1 MVIRPIRNDADH
13 AAALRR
19 IEELW
24 EAREGSE
31 ESDELEVLSTLVS
44 VYEDARWPI
53 DAPDAVDVLRY
64 VMDQRNLSA
73 SDLVPYIGQRG
84 HVYDVLNPR
93 RRLSLTMIQRL
104 SEPLIDRR
112 SPGRAIR
119 RHAVPALSVPR
130 RKGAREPAL
139 RRAEPRRW

>member
-1 MVIRPIRNDADH
+1 VVVKPIRNDADH

-24 EAREGSE
+24 DAPEDSE
-31 ESDELEVLSTLVS
+31 ESDELEVLAILVS

-64 VMDQRNLSA
+64 VMEQRNLSA

-84 HVYDVLNPR
+84 RVYDVLNRR

-104 SEPLIDRR
+104 HKELGI
-112 SPGRAIR
+112 
-119 RHAVPALSVPR
+119 PADLLVRPVQL
-130 RKGAREPAL
+130 ARET
-139 RRAEPRRW
+139 AE

>member
-1 MVIRPIRNDADH
+1 MVVKPIRNDVDH

-24 EAREGSE
+24 DAPEDSE
-31 ESDELEVLSTLVS
+31 ESDELEVLAILVS

-64 VMDQRNLSA
+64 VMEQRDLSA

-84 HVYDVLNPR
+84 RVYDVLNRR

-104 SEPLIDRR
+104 HKELGI
-112 SPGRAIR
+112 
-119 RHAVPALSVPR
+119 PADLLVRPVQL
-130 RKGAREPAL
+130 ARET
-139 RRAEPRRW
+139 AE

>member
-24 EAREGSE
+24 EAPEGSE
-31 ESDELEVLSTLVS
+31 ESDELEVLSILVS

-53 DAPDAVDVLRY
+53 DASDAVDVLRY
-64 VMDQRNLSA
+64 VMDQRNLSP

-84 HVYDVLNPR
+84 HVYDVLNRR

-104 SEPLIDRR
+104 HKELGIPSDLLVQPVQL
-112 SPGRAIR
+112 
-119 RHAVPALSVPR
+119 
-130 RKGAREPAL
+130 EPA
-139 RRAEPRRW
+139 E

>member
-1 MVIRPIRNDADH
+1 MVVKPIRNDVDH

-24 EAREGSE
+24 DAPEDSE
-31 ESDELEVLSTLVS
+31 ESDELEVLAILVS

-64 VMDQRNLSA
+64 VMEQRNLSA

-84 HVYDVLNPR
+84 RVYDVLNRR

-104 SEPLIDRR
+104 HKELGI
-112 SPGRAIR
+112 
-119 RHAVPALSVPR
+119 PADLLVRPVQL
-130 RKGAREPAL
+130 ARET
-139 RRAEPRRW
+139 AE

>member
-1 MVIRPIRNDADH
+1 MVVKPIRNDVDH

-19 IEELW
+19 IEGLW
-24 EAREGSE
+24 DAPEDSE
-31 ESDELEVLSTLVS
+31 ESDELEVLAILVS

-64 VMDQRNLSA
+64 VMEQRNLSA

-84 HVYDVLNPR
+84 RVYDVLNRR

-104 SEPLIDRR
+104 HKELGI
-112 SPGRAIR
+112 
-119 RHAVPALSVPR
+119 PADLLVRPVQL
-130 RKGAREPAL
+130 ARET
-139 RRAEPRRW
+139 AE

>member
-1 MVIRPIRNDADH
+1 MVVRPIRNDADH

-24 EAREGSE
+24 EAPEGSE
-31 ESDELEVLSTLVS
+31 ESDELEVLAILAS

-64 VMDQRNLSA
+64 AMEQRNLSA

-84 HVYDVLNPR
+84 RVYDVLNRR

-104 SEPLIDRR
+104 HKELGI
-112 SPGRAIR
+112 
-119 RHAVPALSVPR
+119 PADLLVQPVQLV
-130 RKGAREPAL
+130 RET
-139 RRAEPRRW
+139 AE

>member
-1 MVIRPIRNDADH
+1 MDVRPIRNDADH

-24 EAREGSE
+24 EAPEGSE

-44 VYEDARWPI
+44 AYEDTRWPI

-64 VMDQRNLSA
+64 VMERRNLSA

-84 HVYDVLNPR
+84 RVYDVLNRR

-104 SEPLIDRR
+104 HKELGI
-112 SPGRAIR
+112 
-119 RHAVPALSVPR
+119 PADLLVQPVQL
-130 RKGAREPAL
+130 ARET
-139 RRAEPRRW
+139 AE

>member
-1 MVIRPIRNDADH
+1 MVVRPIRNDADH

-24 EAREGSE
+24 EAPEGSE
-31 ESDELEVLSTLVS
+31 EGDELDVLAVLVS

-53 DAPDAVDVLRY
+53 DASDAVDVLRY
-64 VMDQRNLSA
+64 VMEQRNLSP

-84 HVYDVLNPR
+84 RVYDILNRR

-104 SEPLIDRR
+104 HKELGI
-112 SPGRAIR
+112 
-119 RHAVPALSVPR
+119 PADLLVQPVQLV
-130 RKGAREPAL
+130 REPA
-139 RRAEPRRW
+139 E

>member
-1 MVIRPIRNDADH
+1 MVVKPIRNDADH

-24 EAREGSE
+24 EAPEGSE

-53 DAPDAVDVLRY
+53 DASDAVDVLRY
-64 VMDQRNLSA
+64 VMDQRNLSP

-84 HVYDVLNPR
+84 RVYDVLNRR

-104 SEPLIDRR
+104 HMGLGIPSDLLVQPVQL
-112 SPGRAIR
+112 
-119 RHAVPALSVPR
+119 
-130 RKGAREPAL
+130 EPA
-139 RRAEPRRW
+139 E

>member
-1 MVIRPIRNDADH
+1 VVVRPIRNDADH

-24 EAREGSE
+24 EAPEGSE
-31 ESDELEVLSTLVS
+31 EGDELEVLALLVS

-64 VMDQRNLSA
+64 VMEQRDLSA

-84 HVYDVLNPR
+84 RVYDVLNRR

-104 SEPLIDRR
+104 HNELGI
-112 SPGRAIR
+112 
-119 RHAVPALSVPR
+119 PADLLVRPVQL
-130 RKGAREPAL
+130 AREPA
-139 RRAEPRRW
+139 E

>member
-1 MVIRPIRNDADH
+1 MVVKPIRNDADH

-24 EAREGSE
+24 DAPEDSE
-31 ESDELEVLSTLVS
+31 ESDELEVLAILVS

-64 VMDQRNLSA
+64 VMEQRNLSA

-84 HVYDVLNPR
+84 VFTT
-93 RRLSLTMIQRL
+93 S
-104 SEPLIDRR
+104 
-112 SPGRAIR
+112 
-119 RHAVPALSVPR
+119 
-130 RKGAREPAL
+130 
-139 RRAEPRRW
+139 

>member
-1 MVIRPIRNDADH
+1 MVVRPIRNDADH

-24 EAREGSE
+24 EAPEGSE
-31 ESDELEVLSTLVS
+31 EGDELEVLALLVS

-64 VMDQRNLSA
+64 VMEQRDLSA

-84 HVYDVLNPR
+84 RVYDVLNRR

-104 SEPLIDRR
+104 HNELGI
-112 SPGRAIR
+112 
-119 RHAVPALSVPR
+119 PADLLVRPVQL
-130 RKGAREPAL
+130 AREPA
-139 RRAEPRRW
+139 E

>member
-1 MVIRPIRNDADH
+1 MVVRPIRNDADH

-24 EAREGSE
+24 EAPEGSE
-31 ESDELEVLSTLVS
+31 DSDELEVLATLVS
-44 VYEDARWPI
+44 VYEDARWPV

-64 VMDQRNLSA
+64 AMEQRNLSA

-84 HVYDVLNPR
+84 RVYDVLNRR

-104 SEPLIDRR
+104 HKELGI
-112 SPGRAIR
+112 
-119 RHAVPALSVPR
+119 PADLLVQPVQLV
-130 RKGAREPAL
+130 RET
-139 RRAEPRRW
+139 AE

>member
-1 MVIRPIRNDADH
+1 VVVKPIRNDVDH

-24 EAREGSE
+24 DAPEDSE
-31 ESDELEVLSTLVS
+31 ESDELEVLAILVS

-64 VMDQRNLSA
+64 VMEQRNLSA

-84 HVYDVLNPR
+84 RVYDVLNRR

-104 SEPLIDRR
+104 HKELGI
-112 SPGRAIR
+112 
-119 RHAVPALSVPR
+119 PADLLVQPVQLV
-130 RKGAREPAL
+130 RET
-139 RRAEPRRW
+139 AE

>member
-1 MVIRPIRNDADH
+1 MDVRPIRNDADH

-24 EAREGSE
+24 EAPEGSE

-44 VYEDARWPI
+44 VYEDTRWPI

-64 VMDQRNLSA
+64 VMERRNLSA

-84 HVYDVLNPR
+84 RVYDVLNR
-93 RRLSLTMIQRL
+93 RRDLSGVQRGNGVG
-104 SEPLIDRR
+104 RR
-112 SPGRAIR
+112 QRYGRR
-119 RHAVPALSVPR
+119 RAVNVD
-130 RKGAREPAL
+130 GHGL
-139 RRAEPRRW
+139 RRRDIPGGIGRDGGDGLG

>member
-1 MVIRPIRNDADH
+1 VVIRPIRNDEDH

-24 EAREGSE
+24 EAPEGSE
-31 ESDELEVLSTLVS
+31 DSDELEVLATLVS

-64 VMDQRNLSA
+64 AMEQRNLSA

-84 HVYDVLNPR
+84 RVYDVLNRR

-104 SEPLIDRR
+104 HKELGI
-112 SPGRAIR
+112 
-119 RHAVPALSVPR
+119 PADLLVQPVQL
-130 RKGAREPAL
+130 ARET
-139 RRAEPRRW
+139 AE

>member
-1 MVIRPIRNDADH
+1 MVVRPIRNDADH

-24 EAREGSE
+24 EAPEGSE
-31 ESDELEVLSTLVS
+31 EGDELDVLAVLVS

-53 DAPDAVDVLRY
+53 DASDAVDVLRY
-64 VMDQRNLSA
+64 VMEQRNLSP

-84 HVYDVLNPR
+84 RVYDVLNRR

-104 SEPLIDRR
+104 HKELGI
-112 SPGRAIR
+112 
-119 RHAVPALSVPR
+119 PADLLVQPVQL
-130 RKGAREPAL
+130 ARET
-139 RRAEPRRW
+139 AE